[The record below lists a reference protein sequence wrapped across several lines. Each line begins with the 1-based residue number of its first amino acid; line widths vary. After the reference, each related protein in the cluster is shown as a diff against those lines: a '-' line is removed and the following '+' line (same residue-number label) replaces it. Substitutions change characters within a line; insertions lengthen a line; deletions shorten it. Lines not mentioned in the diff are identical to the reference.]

1 MNAKALQKLS
11 YGLYLI
17 STEHE
22 GKAAG
27 CVVNTFTQATS
38 SPERVTVPPTRGT
51 LPQG

>member
-1 MNAKALQKLS
+1 MNEKALQKLS

-27 CVVNTFTQATS
+27 CLLSETISRGISWRKNTRS
-38 SPERVTVPPTRGT
+38 LEI
-51 LPQG
+51 